1 MRRKPNTKIYQNVFW
16 LVINSNL
23 PKGLP
28 VNYSNSVQVNFL
40 SEKKLILIFILSVSL
55 KEERKEE
62 DIPIKMFSERKILL
76 KVRSRNF
83 S

>member
-23 PKGLP
+23 PKP
-28 VNYSNSVQVNFL
+28 VNYSNSGQINFL

-62 DIPIKMFSERKILL
+62 DIPLKMFSERKILL